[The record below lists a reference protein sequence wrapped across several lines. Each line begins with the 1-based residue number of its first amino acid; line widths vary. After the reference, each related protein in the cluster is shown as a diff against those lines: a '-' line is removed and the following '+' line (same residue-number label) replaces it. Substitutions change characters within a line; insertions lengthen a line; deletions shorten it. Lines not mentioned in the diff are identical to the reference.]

1 MIFVFS
7 LHCNQRLNL
16 LLNHNLF
23 KNNHN
28 QFVSRVNILFR
39 SIERERMFDEERE
52 RREAEVFFKQVTT
65 VFECHHCHHCD
76 WSSRT
81 SIDCW
86 RWFPGA
92 GGDSSLWG
100 SGSERTE
107 CDLEASWKVNSYI
120 SLIDSKS
127 RKIKMIDKDLM
138 LTMVTPGCW
147 PETKPPPLTSEV
159 ADLPRWWV
167 TATQRNPLKANRLM
181 RPLLARIR
189 IRAILRTT
197 PQCKAQRTA

>member
-81 SIDCW
+81 SKDC
-86 RWFPGA
+86 
-92 GGDSSLWG
+92 
-100 SGSERTE
+100 
-107 CDLEASWKVNSYI
+107 
-120 SLIDSKS
+120 
-127 RKIKMIDKDLM
+127 
-138 LTMVTPGCW
+138 
-147 PETKPPPLTSEV
+147 
-159 ADLPRWWV
+159 
-167 TATQRNPLKANRLM
+167 
-181 RPLLARIR
+181 
-189 IRAILRTT
+189 
-197 PQCKAQRTA
+197 

>member
-65 VFECHHCHHCD
+65 VIGRQD
-76 WSSRT
+76 LKISK
-81 SIDCW
+81 DCW

-92 GGDSSLWG
+92 RGDSSLWG

-167 TATQRNPLKANRLM
+167 TSATQRNPLKANRLM
-181 RPLLARIR
+181 RPLPRIR